1 MMGMFQSVQLIL
13 VFRNTETALV
23 NVQSSSLFYLVT
35 SLLLDLKARFL
46 KFVNFSAYLEFGKDY
61 VFFFILILSYRPDY

>member
-1 MMGMFQSVQLIL
+1 MMGMFQTVQLIL

-46 KFVNFSAYLEFGKDY
+46 KFVNFSAYSSRVWKTLRFLFYFDT
-61 VFFFILILSYRPDY
+61 IISS